1 MSLIDKGISGRGER
15 IRTSGLYVPNVALYQ
30 AKLHPADE
38 IQPARDLFR
47 RLNCYNNQRRHRQ
60 IQEPPTNK
68 LGAAALNLIAL
79 PASRAKLDS
88 RLIANKTA

>member
-1 MSLIDKGISGRGER
+1 
-15 IRTSGLYVPNVALYQ
+15 
-30 AKLHPADE
+30 
-38 IQPARDLFR
+38 
-47 RLNCYNNQRRHRQ
+47 LNCYNNQRRHRQ